1 MIGQSTASVEEVHGM
16 PQTVEEVHAM
26 AWRRNANESSL
37 VSVISGG
44 VYGYSTPIRCVC
56 CVLLLQR
63 FARSHGGKGPQAVWR
78 QMSDVGGI
86 AATIAAWTM
95 IFLTSAYLCTGLLVS
110 WRYNQHARFKLR
122 EKEQVLVIA
131 QSMGQNVRLPTVL
144 LTCCLLAFYCC

>member
-1 MIGQSTASVEEVHGM
+1 MVGQSMAAVEEVHGT
-16 PQTVEEVHAM
+16 PQTVEKVHAM

-44 VYGYSTPIRCVC
+44 VYGLSTPIRCVC

-63 FARSHGGKGPQAVWR
+63 FTFSRWQGPQAVWR

-95 IFLTSAYLCTGLLVS
+95 IFLASAYLCAGLLVS

-144 LTCCLLAFYCC
+144 LTSCLLAFYCC